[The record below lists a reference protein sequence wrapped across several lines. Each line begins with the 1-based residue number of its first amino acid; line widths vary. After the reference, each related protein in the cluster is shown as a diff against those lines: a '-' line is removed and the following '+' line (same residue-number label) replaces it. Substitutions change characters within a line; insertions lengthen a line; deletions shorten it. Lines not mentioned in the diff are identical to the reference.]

1 MKHELKQLCMALL
14 VCTCGAGSLTAQ
26 LCWSARAEQEAS
38 QHKITQLIQTALW
51 KRN

>member
-14 VCTCGAGSLTAQ
+14 VCTCGA
-26 LCWSARAEQEAS
+26 AEQEAS
-38 QHKITQLIQTALW
+38 QHKIIQLIQTALW